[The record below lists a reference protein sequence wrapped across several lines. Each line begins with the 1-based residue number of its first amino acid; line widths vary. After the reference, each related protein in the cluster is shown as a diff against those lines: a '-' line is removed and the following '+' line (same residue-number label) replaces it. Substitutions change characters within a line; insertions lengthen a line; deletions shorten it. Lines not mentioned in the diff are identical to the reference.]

1 VRILQG
7 KKTVE
12 VPPETVRELLRCERQ
27 IVIDI
32 GTGDGRW
39 PYEKAR
45 ADAASL
51 YFGLDPDAAA
61 MAEYAFRASRKP
73 ARGGVE
79 NVVYVV
85 ASLEALPPELA
96 GRASLVRVNYPWS
109 GLLRGLLLPQSAALS
124 GLRGLMADGG
134 ALELVFTYDASHDS
148 AALDGASL
156 PSLDERYIEETLRP
170 AYRDAGL
177 EIAQVQR
184 LSREEALAIPATWGR
199 RLLHGRERD
208 VYFVRADRA

>member
-39 PYEKAR
+39 PYERAR
-45 ADAASL
+45 ADTASL
-51 YFGLDPDAAA
+51 YVGLDPDASA
-61 MAEYAFRASRKP
+61 MAEYAFRAGRKP
-73 ARGGVE
+73 ARGGID
-79 NVVYVV
+79 NVIYVV
-85 ASLEALPPELA
+85 APLEALPPELA
-96 GRASLVRVNYPWS
+96 GRASQVRVNFPWS
-109 GLLRGLLLPQSAALS
+109 GLLRGLLLPQASALVALQ
-124 GLRGLMADGG
+124 GLMAEG
-134 ALELVFTYDASHDS
+134 AVLELALTYDATHDS
-148 AALDGASL
+148 AALDGAPL

-170 AYRDAGL
+170 AYLGAGL
-177 EIAQVQR
+177 AIASVRR
-184 LSREEALAIPATWGR
+184 LSREEALEIPATWGR

-208 VYFVRADRA
+208 VFFLRLHRV